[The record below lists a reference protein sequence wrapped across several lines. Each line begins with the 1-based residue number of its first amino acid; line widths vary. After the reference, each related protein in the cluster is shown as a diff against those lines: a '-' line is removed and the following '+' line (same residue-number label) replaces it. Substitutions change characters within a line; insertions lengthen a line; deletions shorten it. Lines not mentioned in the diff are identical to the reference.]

1 MVVIAIAAIAVIAVT
16 TIIILF
22 INPYPSLGVKHYCT
36 DPPETRDVLRAF
48 SRKTRVE
55 RRKSRAQRIGRG
67 FSQVTV
73 HALRGGVDSNRFRHG
88 NEYLYIQLY
97 IFVTYMYYKVVR

>member
-36 DPPETRDVLRAF
+36 DPSEAQALCQAV
-48 SRKTRVE
+48 SRIPT
-55 RRKSRAQRIGRG
+55 
-67 FSQVTV
+67 
-73 HALRGGVDSNRFRHG
+73 NP
-88 NEYLYIQLY
+88 
-97 IFVTYMYYKVVR
+97 